1 MEKQWWICSW
11 SYISKACSKSMSYIY
26 EDGLLV
32 IIIPLDSVTS
42 VKYTINNDFLCFQI
56 VIINILHI

>member
-1 MEKQWWICSW
+1 
-11 SYISKACSKSMSYIY
+11 MSYIY